1 MTIHVVQQ
9 GDSVWNIAQRYGVSP
24 ERILSDN
31 GITNPLH
38 LVIGQALIILFP
50 ETIHTVQR
58 GDSLFSIANA
68 YGTSTSTL
76 LQYNPELITSPYLYP
91 GQQITIRFQEEKRRE
106 ITINGFA
113 YPHIQRN
120 VLIRTLPYLT
130 YLTIFSYGFTTDGEL
145 IEINDQPLINLAY
158 QYQVAPVMSI
168 SSITEDGNFSSEH
181 ASMLFRDPAM
191 QDKVLDNIVEVML
204 EKGYVG
210 LDIDFEYIPAVD
222 REGYIGFVEK
232 AANRMHENGFFVNT
246 DLAPKVSADQPG
258 LLYEAHD
265 YAAIGAVS
273 DTVMLMTYEWGYTYG
288 PPMAVAPLDQVRRVV
303 SYAVTEIPPANIMLG
318 IPNYGYDWPLPY
330 ERGVTQATAI
340 GNERAVEIAVQN
352 NVEIQYDETAQ
363 SPFFEYWAR
372 DGRKH
377 VVWFEDVRS
386 IQQKFNLIDEFE
398 LRGAGYWTIMRPFSQ
413 NWAFVSAAYD
423 IRKVV

>member
-1 MTIHVVQQ
+1 M
-9 GDSVWNIAQRYGVSP
+9 
-24 ERILSDN
+24 
-31 GITNPLH
+31 
-38 LVIGQALIILFP
+38 
-50 ETIHTVQR
+50 
-58 GDSLFSIANA
+58 
-68 YGTSTSTL
+68 TL
-76 LQYNPELITSPYLYP
+76 LQYNPELITSHYLYP
-91 GQQITIRFQEEKRRE
+91 GQQLTISFQEEKRRE
-106 ITINGFA
+106 ININGFA
-113 YPHIQRN
+113 YPHIRRD

-181 ASMLFRDPAM
+181 ASALFQDPAL
-191 QDKVLDNIVEVML
+191 QDMVLDNIENVML
-204 EKGYVG
+204 TKGYLG
-210 LDIDFEYIPAVD
+210 LDIDFEYIPAAD
-222 REGYIGFVEK
+222 REGYIAFVEK
-232 AANRMHENGFFVNT
+232 AADRMHEHGFFVNT

-265 YAAIGAVS
+265 YAAIGQVS

-303 SYAVTEIPPANIMLG
+303 NYAVTEIPPAKIMLG

-340 GNERAVEIAVQN
+340 GNERAVEIAAQN
-352 NVEIQYDETAQ
+352 SAEIQFDETAQ
-363 SPFFEYWAR
+363 SPYFEYWTR
-372 DGRKH
+372 DGKKH

-386 IQQKFNLIDEFE
+386 IQQKYNLIDEFE
-398 LRGAGYWTIMRPFSQ
+398 LRGAGYWTIMRPFNQ